1 MSRTVSPCTSRNV
14 RLYGLRMW
22 KIGELARRTGLTV
35 RTLHHYDA
43 IGLLSPAERS
53 TGGHRV
59 YGEADVGRL
68 YRIVSLRS
76 LGFPLDAIAAAL
88 DEEAFD
94 PRAAVED
101 HLARLEDQIEQQQ
114 RLRVT
119 LRQLLERL
127 DTEDFLTTIEEL
139 TMRERYY
146 TPDQLEELEQRRQA
160 IGDEKIREVEREWAE
175 IFATLRTEM
184 DAGTDPADPKLRP
197 LAERGRELITMFTGG
212 DPGITASLKEMWAK
226 EDPETVSHGMVDAE
240 VMAYYGK
247 VQAAI

>member
-1 MSRTVSPCTSRNV
+1 
-14 RLYGLRMW
+14 MW

-53 TGGHRV
+53 GGGHRV

-88 DEEAFD
+88 DEETFD

-119 LRQLLERL
+119 LQQLLERL

-139 TMRERYY
+139 TMHERYY
-146 TPDQLEELEQRRQA
+146 TPEQLEELAQRRKA
-160 IGDEKIREVEREWAE
+160 IGDEAIREVEREWAQ

-197 LAERGRELITMFTGG
+197 LAERGRELVAMFTGG
-212 DPGITASLKEMWAK
+212 DPGITSALKEMWAK
-226 EDPETVSHGMVDAE
+226 EDPETVSHGIVDAE

-247 VQAAI
+247 VQSAM